1 MFRLLLISALT
12 LVALATPILDTKL
25 DKHWEMWKDH
35 HSKKYDD
42 KHSELKRRLI
52 WEENFQT
59 VNLHN
64 LEHTLG
70 MHTFTLKMNVY
81 GDSRPEMVS
90 ASLRRSSDS
99 LVTNVTNEATIPN
112 ADLLDGV
119 DWRKEG
125 YVTRVKDQKPDI
137 VSARVRRS
145 SDADL
150 PDTVD
155 WRTKGYVTP
164 VKNQNQTQC
173 ESGWAFSATGAL
185 EGQHFAKTGTLVSL
199 SEQQLVDCSRS
210 LGNMGCNGGWM
221 DQAFQYITDNGG
233 INTEAAYP
241 YTAREGICKYTAS
254 NVGATTTGY
263 VPLGP
268 YATESDLQVAV
279 RIGPISVLI
288 DSRHSS
294 FRMYSSG
301 VYYEPS
307 CSQTLLDH
315 GVLVVGYGTTEGG
328 QDYWLVKNSFG
339 TSWGENGYI
348 KMARN
353 KNNHCGIATDAS
365 YPTV

>member
-81 GDSRPEMVS
+81 GDS
-90 ASLRRSSDS
+90 
-99 LVTNVTNEATIPN
+99 
-112 ADLLDGV
+112 
-119 DWRKEG
+119 
-125 YVTRVKDQKPDI
+125 KPDI